1 MALKK
6 SYLRFQNRL
15 YMSVIVFL
23 GMLSAPMIHGCGNAQ
38 DAEKELQ
45 RIKDSIATAQRQS
58 DSINKVKADST
69 AAAMREMEIQD
80 SIRIADSIA
89 KAKQQQ
95 QQQVKPKPNP
105 YEPPMQTKY
114 GVPANLRND

>member
-1 MALKK
+1 MALRK

-38 DAEKELQ
+38 DTEKELQ
-45 RIKDSIATAQRQS
+45 RIKDSITTAQRQS
-58 DSINKVKADST
+58 DSINNIKADST
-69 AAAMREMEIQD
+69 AAAIREMEIKD
-80 SIRIADSIA
+80 SIRVADSIA
-89 KAKQQQ
+89 KAKQQ

-114 GVPANLRND
+114 GVPANMRND